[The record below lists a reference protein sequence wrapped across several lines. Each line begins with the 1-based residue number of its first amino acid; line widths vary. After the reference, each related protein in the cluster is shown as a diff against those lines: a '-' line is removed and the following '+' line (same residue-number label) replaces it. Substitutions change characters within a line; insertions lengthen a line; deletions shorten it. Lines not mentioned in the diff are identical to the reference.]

1 MASTAF
7 TGPLYDPA
15 GSSSIVAAV
24 QWLEG
29 TLLGAI
35 ATTAAVIAVAWV
47 GIMMLTGRVNV
58 RSGATTIFGCFV
70 LFGATSI
77 VAGIRSS
84 ITGDANPTISVVDAS
99 PPIVIPPVHAPADPY
114 AGASLRRP

>member
-1 MASTAF
+1 MISSGLN
-7 TGPLYDPA
+7 GPLYDPS

-29 TLLGAI
+29 TLLGTI
-35 ATTAAVIAVAWV
+35 ATTSAVIAVAWV
-47 GIMMLTGRVNV
+47 GIMMLTGRINV
-58 RSGATTIFGCFV
+58 RSGATTILGCFI

-84 ITGDANPTISVVDAS
+84 LAGDANPAISVVDAS
-99 PPIVIPPVHAPADPY
+99 PPIAIPPVQVQADPY